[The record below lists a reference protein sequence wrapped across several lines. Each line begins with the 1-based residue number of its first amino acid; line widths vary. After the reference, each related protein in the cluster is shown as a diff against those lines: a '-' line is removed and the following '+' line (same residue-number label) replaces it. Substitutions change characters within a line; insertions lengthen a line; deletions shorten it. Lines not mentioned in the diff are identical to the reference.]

1 MSVSKMPMALKPYL
15 NTIMTGGK
23 INVANL
29 MVLESVE
36 KKTVS
41 CIKEIGN
48 MDNHMVKEHN
58 GQVAVVG
65 TRDLLP
71 MQTKKA
77 KALNGMPAATCTKA
91 VSKDIKEQN
100 PGVCFGWRR
109 ASLF

>member
-1 MSVSKMPMALKPYL
+1 MPMALKPYL
-15 NTIMTGGK
+15 NTIMTGEK

-58 GQVAVVG
+58 GQAAVVG
-65 TRDLLP
+65 TSANQERRPFARRTSRKLLR
-71 MQTKKA
+71 
-77 KALNGMPAATCTKA
+77 G
-91 VSKDIKEQN
+91 
-100 PGVCFGWRR
+100 G
-109 ASLF
+109 